1 MITLGVPLTPP
12 VQLRQGLPQLVQV
25 GSDSSGQ
32 LEAKLAGEVAEVRSS
47 LLAEERERMEGL
59 EAASLEV
66 AGVRESL
73 GGLEERLL
81 RLELRPEAPPVL
93 PVQEEELATA
103 LVTVPEI
110 SAFAPAMAQEEQG
123 QVAALRERLEAV
135 TSLLTAPLS
144 VAFDAVRCEDFL
156 GQDGWLPFDKLNCNL
171 GGGMNSESGMFTVP
185 VSGLY
190 MFLVNVY
197 GAPREGVVL
206 SIK

>member
-1 MITLGVPLTPP
+1 MA
-12 VQLRQGLPQLVQV
+12 
-25 GSDSSGQ
+25 SDSSGQ
-32 LEAKLAGEVAEVRSS
+32 LEAKLAGEVAELRGS
-47 LLAEERERMEGL
+47 LIAEERDRREGL
-59 EAASLEV
+59 KVVALEV

-73 GGLEERLL
+73 GDLEERLL
-81 RLELRPEAPPVL
+81 RLELRPEASPVL
-93 PVQEEELATA
+93 PVQEEEPGPA
-103 LVTVPEI
+103 LVMVPEI
-110 SAFAPAMAQEEQG
+110 SALAPAVAEEEQG

-156 GQDGWLPFDKLNCNL
+156 GQDGWLPFDKLNINL
-171 GGGMNSESGMFTVP
+171 GDGMNSETGMFTVP

-197 GAPREGVVL
+197 GAPRDGVVL